1 MTEAVNDYL
10 AIVRSAIAEAVGVE
24 EDEVQPEAS
33 ILGDLGA
40 ESIDLLDALFRIEQV
55 AGVKIQASEIADQLQ
70 GGLSDEEFEGP
81 GGIITA
87 AGLDQL
93 RKVLPQIDTGE
104 LAGKLVAEDIITLFT
119 VANLAGMVAQRAA
132 EAVHAP

>member
-1 MTEAVNDYL
+1 MTEAATDYV
-10 AIVRSAIAEAVGVE
+10 AIVRAAVAEALGIEETEVE
-24 EDEVQPEAS
+24 PAAT

-40 ESIDLLDALFRIEQV
+40 ESIDLLDVLFRIEQV
-55 AGVKIQASEIADQLQ
+55 AGVKIQTSDIADLLQ
-70 GGLSDEEFEGP
+70 GGLSDEEFEGS
-81 GGIITA
+81 GGIITP

-119 VANLAGMVAQRAA
+119 VTNLADMVAQRAA
-132 EAVHAP
+132 EAVHAR

>member
-10 AIVRSAIAEAVGVE
+10 AIVRSAIAGAVGVE

-87 AGLDQL
+87 WP
-93 RKVLPQIDTGE
+93 VP
-104 LAGKLVAEDIITLFT
+104 T
-119 VANLAGMVAQRAA
+119 VTRSPSSWMAA
-132 EAVHAP
+132 PAAHSRT